1 MLKLKVCF
9 IHPRRREW
17 RSEYPFSNQL
27 CSTSKKNLSI
37 PSFHFNFFK
46 WIAIKF
52 TFQIEVSSTPG
63 VDFINVLPAV
73 FVHTDPKSAK
83 RPTTWL
89 SFFALLG
96 SIQRKSAHRML
107 VKLTP
112 GVSNFF
118 TSVDFLKIFWPITLP
133 IGDILAVFK
142 TFRI

>member
-52 TFQIEVSSTPG
+52 TFQIEVSFTPSTFYQQFLCTQIQKAQK
-63 VDFINVLPAV
+63 DLQLDCLFLRFWDLFKEN
-73 FVHTDPKSAK
+73 
-83 RPTTWL
+83 
-89 SFFALLG
+89 LLIECWWNWHQG
-96 SIQRKSAHRML
+96 WAI
-107 VKLTP
+107 
-112 GVSNFF
+112 
-118 TSVDFLKIFWPITLP
+118 FLRLLIFWKFSDLSPFPL
-133 IGDILAVFK
+133 V
-142 TFRI
+142 TF